1 MKATTEEVEGGILK
15 VVLEGRMDIEGS
27 AAIDMRMNVIAGSST
42 RVLVDMAGVSF
53 LGSMGLRSIV
63 LPAQAVK
70 RRGGKMVL
78 LNPTPMVAEVLRN
91 AHIGTIIPIH
101 HDLDAA
107 LAELRA

>member
-1 MKATTEEVEGGILK
+1 MIATTEEVEGGITK
-15 VVLEGRMDIEGS
+15 IVLDGRMDIEGS
-27 AAIDMRMNVIAGSST
+27 AAVDLRMNVVAGSAT
-42 RVLVDMAGVSF
+42 RVLVDMAGVTF

-63 LPAQAVK
+63 LPAQAIK

-78 LNPTPMVAEVLRN
+78 LKPTPMVAEVLRN

>member
-1 MKATTEEVEGGILK
+1 MKATIEELDGGITK
-15 VVLEGRMDIEGS
+15 IVLDGRMDIEGS
-27 AAIDMRMNVIAGSST
+27 QAVDLRMNVIAGSTSL
-42 RVLVDMAGVSF
+42 VLVDMAGVTF

-78 LNPTPMVAEVLRN
+78 LAPVPLVEEVLN
-91 AHIGTIIPIH
+91 GANIGALIPIH